1 MTSLSVLQVI
11 MILPKKFITCVWYI
25 SKPIK
30 LCNMCYVVQMLI
42 HLFIDVPMYEY
53 MCIALYS
60 GTLNLKSKRKQ
71 KRTKRQSA
79 FIQYLITYY
88 KVAFLYKS
96 IRFIETLFLLENKCT
111 YLYKKCCCCHN
122 SKHIT
127 IRVLAT
133 KLCLILNTLV
143 ALAVSVIEAF

>member
-11 MILPKKFITCVWYI
+11 MILPKKFISCVWYI

-71 KRTKRQSA
+71 KKNQKTVC
-79 FIQYLITYY
+79 FY
-88 KVAFLYKS
+88 
-96 IRFIETLFLLENKCT
+96 
-111 YLYKKCCCCHN
+111 
-122 SKHIT
+122 T
-127 IRVLAT
+127 IFDN
-133 KLCLILNTLV
+133 IL
-143 ALAVSVIEAF
+143 

>member
-11 MILPKKFITCVWYI
+11 MILPKKFISCVWYI

-60 GTLNLKSKRKQ
+60 GTLNLKSKKKQ
-71 KRTKRQSA
+71 KKNQKTVC
-79 FIQYLITYY
+79 FY
-88 KVAFLYKS
+88 
-96 IRFIETLFLLENKCT
+96 
-111 YLYKKCCCCHN
+111 
-122 SKHIT
+122 T
-127 IRVLAT
+127 IFDN
-133 KLCLILNTLV
+133 IL
-143 ALAVSVIEAF
+143 

>member
-42 HLFIDVPMYEY
+42 QLFIDVPMYEY

-71 KRTKRQSA
+71 KKNQKTVC
-79 FIQYLITYY
+79 FY
-88 KVAFLYKS
+88 
-96 IRFIETLFLLENKCT
+96 
-111 YLYKKCCCCHN
+111 
-122 SKHIT
+122 T
-127 IRVLAT
+127 IFDN
-133 KLCLILNTLV
+133 IL
-143 ALAVSVIEAF
+143 

>member
-71 KRTKRQSA
+71 KKNQKTVC
-79 FIQYLITYY
+79 FY
-88 KVAFLYKS
+88 
-96 IRFIETLFLLENKCT
+96 
-111 YLYKKCCCCHN
+111 
-122 SKHIT
+122 T
-127 IRVLAT
+127 IFDN
-133 KLCLILNTLV
+133 IL
-143 ALAVSVIEAF
+143 

>member
-11 MILPKKFITCVWYI
+11 MILPKKFISCVWYI

-42 HLFIDVPMYEY
+42 QLFIDVPMYEY

-71 KRTKRQSA
+71 KKNQKTVC
-79 FIQYLITYY
+79 FY
-88 KVAFLYKS
+88 
-96 IRFIETLFLLENKCT
+96 
-111 YLYKKCCCCHN
+111 
-122 SKHIT
+122 T
-127 IRVLAT
+127 IFDN
-133 KLCLILNTLV
+133 IL
-143 ALAVSVIEAF
+143 

>member
-30 LCNMCYVVQMLI
+30 LCNMSYVVQMLI

-71 KRTKRQSA
+71 KKNQKTVC
-79 FIQYLITYY
+79 FY
-88 KVAFLYKS
+88 
-96 IRFIETLFLLENKCT
+96 
-111 YLYKKCCCCHN
+111 
-122 SKHIT
+122 T
-127 IRVLAT
+127 IFDN
-133 KLCLILNTLV
+133 IL
-143 ALAVSVIEAF
+143 

>member
-42 HLFIDVPMYEY
+42 HLSIDVPMYEY

-71 KRTKRQSA
+71 KKNQKTVC
-79 FIQYLITYY
+79 FY
-88 KVAFLYKS
+88 
-96 IRFIETLFLLENKCT
+96 
-111 YLYKKCCCCHN
+111 
-122 SKHIT
+122 T
-127 IRVLAT
+127 IFNN
-133 KLCLILNTLV
+133 IL
-143 ALAVSVIEAF
+143 

>member
-60 GTLNLKSKRKQ
+60 GTLDLKSKRKQ
-71 KRTKRQSA
+71 KQKQKTVC
-79 FIQYLITYY
+79 FH
-88 KVAFLYKS
+88 S
-96 IRFIETLFLLENKCT
+96 IFDN
-111 YLYKKCCCCHN
+111 
-122 SKHIT
+122 
-127 IRVLAT
+127 
-133 KLCLILNTLV
+133 IL
-143 ALAVSVIEAF
+143 

>member
-30 LCNMCYVVQMLI
+30 LCNMCYIVQMLI

-111 YLYKKCCCCHN
+111 N
-122 SKHIT
+122 DS
-127 IRVLAT
+127 
-133 KLCLILNTLV
+133 
-143 ALAVSVIEAF
+143 

>member
-30 LCNMCYVVQMLI
+30 LCNMSYVVQMLI
-42 HLFIDVPMYEY
+42 HLFIDVPIYEY

-71 KRTKRQSA
+71 KKNQKTVC
-79 FIQYLITYY
+79 FY
-88 KVAFLYKS
+88 
-96 IRFIETLFLLENKCT
+96 
-111 YLYKKCCCCHN
+111 
-122 SKHIT
+122 T
-127 IRVLAT
+127 IFDN
-133 KLCLILNTLV
+133 IL
-143 ALAVSVIEAF
+143 

>member
-42 HLFIDVPMYEY
+42 QLFIDVPMYEY

-71 KRTKRQSA
+71 KKNQKTVC
-79 FIQYLITYY
+79 FYTI
-88 KVAFLYKS
+88 F
-96 IRFIETLFLLENKCT
+96 EN
-111 YLYKKCCCCHN
+111 
-122 SKHIT
+122 
-127 IRVLAT
+127 
-133 KLCLILNTLV
+133 IL
-143 ALAVSVIEAF
+143 

>member
-11 MILPKKFITCVWYI
+11 MILPKKFITFIWYI

-71 KRTKRQSA
+71 KKNQKRVC
-79 FIQYLITYY
+79 FY
-88 KVAFLYKS
+88 
-96 IRFIETLFLLENKCT
+96 
-111 YLYKKCCCCHN
+111 
-122 SKHIT
+122 T
-127 IRVLAT
+127 IFDN
-133 KLCLILNTLV
+133 IL
-143 ALAVSVIEAF
+143 

>member
-11 MILPKKFITCVWYI
+11 MILLKKFITCVWYI

-30 LCNMCYVVQMLI
+30 LCNMSYVVQMLI

-71 KRTKRQSA
+71 KKNQKTVC
-79 FIQYLITYY
+79 FY
-88 KVAFLYKS
+88 
-96 IRFIETLFLLENKCT
+96 
-111 YLYKKCCCCHN
+111 
-122 SKHIT
+122 T
-127 IRVLAT
+127 IFDN
-133 KLCLILNTLV
+133 IL
-143 ALAVSVIEAF
+143 